1 MAMGNTI
8 PPQILAGIGR
18 RFLKTGH
25 VAPRKP
31 FGLGAFFVYDK
42 RMKGDCSMEP
52 LPMAHSSRTAPGPKP
67 PPWIKVRLNMGD
79 NYLQI
84 KDLMRTQTLHTVC
97 EEALCPNIYE
107 CWEARTATF
116 LILGDI
122 CTRNCGFCAITTGR
136 PTGLDLLEPKRV
148 AQTTKAMG
156 LKHVVITSVTR
167 DDLPDGGAQ
176 IFVGCIEEIR
186 KTVPGCGVEVLIP
199 DLMGNWEALSTI
211 VAAGPDIFNHN
222 TESVPRMYAWVRPKA
237 RYERTMEL
245 LARVKQQDPAMLT
258 KSGIMVGLG
267 ESREEIHQVMR
278 DMRDSQVDV
287 LTVGQYLR
295 PDQKHLPVEKY
306 YTPEEFQAIKAE
318 ALTLGFRHVES
329 GPLVRSS
336 YHAASQVPERV

>member
-1 MAMGNTI
+1 
-8 PPQILAGIGR
+8 
-18 RFLKTGH
+18 
-25 VAPRKP
+25 
-31 FGLGAFFVYDK
+31 
-42 RMKGDCSMEP
+42 MEP
-52 LPMAHSSRTAPGPKP
+52 LPMVPRKSRTAPGPKP
-67 PPWIKVRLNMGD
+67 PPWLKVRLTQGE
-79 NYLQI
+79 NYLEI
-84 KDLMRTQTLHTVC
+84 KNLMRSETLHTVC

-107 CWEARTATF
+107 CWQARTATF

-122 CTRNCGFCAITTGR
+122 CTRNCGFCAITTGK

-148 AQTTKAMG
+148 AQTTKNMG

-167 DDLPDGGAQ
+167 DDLEDGGAQ

-186 KTVPGCGVEVLIP
+186 RQVPGCGVEVLTP
-199 DLMGNWEALSTI
+199 DLMGNWAALEKI

-237 RYERTMEL
+237 TYARTMEL
-245 LARVKQQDPAMLT
+245 LRRVKDQDPAMVT

-267 ESREEIHQVMR
+267 ETRQEIHQVFL
-278 DMRDSQVDV
+278 DMRANRVDV

-306 YTPEEFQAIKAE
+306 YTPEEFLEIKSE
-318 ALTLGFRHVES
+318 ALELGFRHVES

-336 YHAASQVPERV
+336 YHAASQVPQEV

>member
-1 MAMGNTI
+1 
-8 PPQILAGIGR
+8 
-18 RFLKTGH
+18 
-25 VAPRKP
+25 
-31 FGLGAFFVYDK
+31 
-42 RMKGDCSMEP
+42 MEP
-52 LPMAHSSRTAPGPKP
+52 LPVVHKSRTAPGPKP
-67 PPWIKVRLNMGD
+67 PPWLKVRLTQGK
-79 NYLQI
+79 NYLEI
-84 KDLMRTQTLHTVC
+84 KDMMRQETLHTVC

-148 AQTTKAMG
+148 AQTTKNMG

-176 IFVGCIEEIR
+176 IFVGCIDEIR
-186 KTVPGCGVEVLIP
+186 REVPGCGVEVLIP
-199 DLMGNWEALSTI
+199 DLMGNWKALASIVEAR
-211 VAAGPDIFNHN
+211 PDIFNHN
-222 TESVPRMYAWVRPKA
+222 TESVPRLYPWVRPKA

-245 LARVKQQDPAMLT
+245 LRRVKEQDPAIIT

-267 ESREEIHQVMR
+267 ETRPEIRQVME
-278 DMRDSQVDV
+278 DMRENQVDV

-295 PDQKHLPVEKY
+295 PDQKHLPVERY
-306 YTPEEFQAIKAE
+306 YPPEEFQELKREAE
-318 ALTLGFRHVES
+318 ALGFRHVEA

-336 YHAASQVPERV
+336 YHAASQVPEEV

>member
-1 MAMGNTI
+1 
-8 PPQILAGIGR
+8 
-18 RFLKTGH
+18 
-25 VAPRKP
+25 
-31 FGLGAFFVYDK
+31 
-42 RMKGDCSMEP
+42 MEP
-52 LPMAHSSRTAPGPKP
+52 LPQVHKSRTAPGPKP
-67 PPWIKVRLNMGD
+67 PPWLKVRLTQGE
-79 NYLQI
+79 NYLEI
-84 KDLMRTQTLHTVC
+84 KNMMRSETLHTVC

-148 AQTTKAMG
+148 AQTTKRMG

-186 KTVPGCGVEVLIP
+186 REVPGCGVEVLIP
-199 DLMGNWEALSTI
+199 DLMGNWKALERIVEAR
-211 VAAGPDIFNHN
+211 PDILNHN
-222 TESVPRMYAWVRPKA
+222 TESVPRLYPWVRPKA

-245 LARVKQQDPAMLT
+245 LRRVKQQNPDVVT

-267 ESREEIHQVMR
+267 ETREEIRQVLE
-278 DMRDSQVDV
+278 DMRENLVDV

-295 PDQKHLPVEKY
+295 PDQKHLPVERY
-306 YTPEEFQAIKAE
+306 YTPDEFREIKVEAE
-318 ALTLGFRHVES
+318 ALGFRHVEA

-336 YHAASQVPERV
+336 YHAASQVPKEV